1 MSTPDT
7 SIDES
12 LIGPLKSAE
21 RKPLTTDNG
30 RTPGPWRM
38 DDRGVIQADP
48 RPGTVSEAAG
58 AVAFVYSPNNPVGVA
73 NGHLIGAAPDLLAA
87 CEALL
92 EAQGSADAGKD
103 GFGRYTDA
111 VELARAAV
119 AKVKR

>member
-1 MSTPDT
+1 MSENL
-7 SIDES
+7 DES
-12 LIGPLKSAE
+12 LIGPLKSPE
-21 RKPLTTDNG
+21 KKPLTTDNG
-30 RTPGPWRM
+30 RTPGPWRL
-38 DDRGVIQADP
+38 DDRGIVQADP

-73 NGHLIGAAPDLLAA
+73 NGRLIDAAPDLLAA

-92 EAQGSADAGKD
+92 DAQGKADAGKD

-119 AKVKR
+119 AKATR